1 MKNKVMG
8 LLALASCVVL
18 SGCGEQKKE
27 VKIEIAELPTTLV
40 AGDSIDL
47 KNYIVCS
54 GGEGG
59 YSINFDDEN
68 FAKVSKESETEFVL
82 NEYGSV
88 TFTVDY
94 SGKSQQATISVGS
107 VLLNNFLKET
117 KDAGYEYAT
126 ITYDEEGYADGWNN
140 FGEKFYAN
148 YWFEQTGEYDY
159 APGGFLEAGD
169 GKVYSFTLDLEDNL
183 EFSLTGNEPENI
195 SLYSWKLAFPQS
207 GYEVK
212 TEEYKGEKYELLC
225 LKENENGDVAK
236 LFEDFFWLDPALIA
250 QYGYEIH
257 SVEIMEDE
265 LQFEDG
271 TKVPT
276 YDLYAMAID
285 TDKSSEYYGEEV
297 PLAITSLTFD
307 EEMFFKDSIEE
318 YVKSGEIP
326 ASKYSLSVDK
336 IKSAVEG
343 HNYQIDYSYNWYD
356 ATVSDDGMNLIR
368 GDALD
373 ENPFVDPAEM
383 DEKGYYLNEFFNAF
397 GGFSA
402 YVKSDK
408 VFVDVP
414 NGTKYGLIE
423 QSDVAWDYAY
433 KTDKYVATENLGRKL
448 FSSQVNEKMYNF
460 EFLAG
465 IGLGDEEVSVY
476 DGMFINSKE
485 KISENEYK
493 YSLVGATCPMLFEA
507 LFIDSIYDG
516 EYNPEDAIRSHY
528 NTLDIVA
535 TLMYEY
541 YLSDYLNVEITEK
554 YDGEELD
561 ELIFDFIWFDYIE
574 PASYYDD
581 YQYFEYVLSADIKFG
596 ECAMPTFD
604 VEFPA
609 A

>member
-1 MKNKVMG
+1 MKNKAMG
-8 LLALASCVVL
+8 LIALASCVML
-18 SGCGEQKKE
+18 SGCGKEKEE

-40 AGDSIDL
+40 AGDKIDL

-54 GGEGG
+54 GGQGG

-68 FAKVSKESETEFVL
+68 FAKVSKQSETEFVL

-94 SGKSQQATISVGS
+94 SGKSQDATISVGS
-107 VLLNNFLKET
+107 ALLSKFLSET
-117 KDAGYEYAT
+117 KDAGYDYAT
-126 ITYDEEGYADGWNN
+126 ITYDEEGYADAWNN

-159 APGGFLEAGD
+159 CPGGFLEAPD
-169 GKVYSFTLDLEDNL
+169 GKVYTFTLDLEDNL
-183 EFSLTGNEPENI
+183 EFAVTGNEPEEI
-195 SLYSWKLAFPQS
+195 SLYSTKLAFPQA

-212 TEEYKGEKYELLC
+212 TEEYKGEKYELIC
-225 LKENENGDVAK
+225 LKENEKGDVAK
-236 LFEDFFWLDPALIA
+236 IFEDFFWLDPTLIA
-250 QYGYEIH
+250 QYGYTIH
-257 SVEIMEDE
+257 SVEIMEDI

-271 TKVPT
+271 TSVPT

-285 TDKSSEYYGEEV
+285 NDKSSEYYGEEV
-297 PLAITSLTFD
+297 PLAITSLSFD
-307 EEMFFKDSIEE
+307 KEMFFKDSIEA
-318 YVKSGEIP
+318 YIKSGEQP
-326 ASKYSLSVDK
+326 TSKYALSVDK
-336 IKSAVEG
+336 IKSAVEA
-343 HNYQIDYSYNWYD
+343 HNYQVDYSYSWYEASVNEAGTD
-356 ATVSDDGMNLIR
+356 LVR

-373 ENPFVDPAEM
+373 ANPLVDPAEM
-383 DEKGYYLNEFFNAF
+383 DEKGYYLNEFFNAT
-397 GGFSA
+397 GEFSA

-414 NGTKYGLIE
+414 NGTKYGIIE
-423 QSDVAWDYAY
+423 QSGVAWDYTY

-460 EFLAG
+460 EFLSG
-465 IGLGDEEVSVY
+465 VGLGDEEVGVY

-485 KISENEYK
+485 KVSENEFKYK
-493 YSLVGATCPMLFEA
+493 LVGATCPFLFEA
-507 LFIDSIYDG
+507 LFIDSIQDGQYDS
-516 EYNPEDAIRSHY
+516 EDSIRSHY
-528 NTLDIVA
+528 NTLNVVA

-541 YLSDYLNVEITEK
+541 YLSDYLEVEITEK
-554 YDGEELD
+554 YDAGELD
-561 ELIFDFIWFDYIE
+561 ELIFDFIWIDYIE

-581 YQYFEYVLSADIKFG
+581 YQYFEYVMTADVKFG
-596 ECAMPTFD
+596 ECAMPEFD